1 MAYSIY
7 EYQRLVGKIQDN
19 IELRDKFISIF
30 DEKDKKQV
38 ARFGLQY
45 AEHLLQITGY
55 IPNDELNQAFEAVT
69 EWIEDK
75 TNYHKARNIAFSKL
89 NKEAKENNDIIKK
102 KFIKTMSQIACI
114 PHVKAHGLWGSDMA
128 ITLINSLFPNDET
141 KVKEERLKQIE
152 ILQSI
157 K

>member
-1 MAYSIY
+1 MTYSIY

-38 ARFGLQY
+38 ARFGLEY

-75 TNYHKARNIAFSKL
+75 TNYHKA
-89 NKEAKENNDIIKK
+89 AKENNDIIKK